1 MSKQNELFGDMPAE
15 SAGVGKAK
23 SSEAPASGAQT
34 IVQTVKHTQPNT
46 SSNRLVQP
54 LASFIPKLPAD
65 WADALAP
72 VLQGDAFDKLA
83 AHVDACVARGTSVYP
98 ADPFHA
104 LRLTP
109 LSSVR
114 VLILGQDPYHG
125 PDQAQGLAFSVPTA
139 AKRPP
144 SLRNI
149 FNEIAAEFGGV
160 PGSFDNDLTRWAK
173 QGVLLLNTVLTVED
187 GAPASHAKRGWER
200 ITDAVIE
207 QVAQH
212 APTAFLLWGAHAQ
225 SKRALIPADHGH
237 LVLTSNHPSPLSAR
251 RPPEPFLGC
260 GHFAKVDDWLQSRN
274 ESPIAWR

>member
-1 MSKQNELFGDMPAE
+1 MGRQNDLFGQATPA
-15 SAGVGKAK
+15 AC
-23 SSEAPASGAQT
+23 APAQAGASG
-34 IVQTVKHTQPNT
+34 
-46 SSNRLVQP
+46 NRLVRP
-54 LASFIPKLPAD
+54 LASFIPDLPAD
-65 WADALAP
+65 WAGVLAP
-72 VLQGDAFDKLA
+72 VLQSEGFASLA
-83 AHVDACVARGTSVYP
+83 THVDDCVARTVKVYP

-125 PDQAQGLAFSVPTA
+125 PEQAQGLAFSVPTG

-149 FNEIAAEFGGV
+149 FNEVAAEFGGV
-160 PGSFDNDLTRWAK
+160 AAEFDNDLTRWAR
-173 QGVLLLNTVLTVED
+173 QGVLLLNTVLTVEE

-200 ITDAVIE
+200 VTDAVIE

-225 SKRALIPADHGH
+225 SKRALIPADRGH
-237 LVLTSNHPSPLSAR
+237 LVLTANHPSPLSAR

-260 GHFAKVDDWLQSRN
+260 GHFAKVDAWLASLG
-274 ESPIAWR
+274 EAPIAWR

>member
-1 MSKQNELFGDMPAE
+1 MSRQSKLPFDESTDAVPDVASAVKPAGKPP
-15 SAGVGKAK
+15 AGT
-23 SSEAPASGAQT
+23 SG
-34 IVQTVKHTQPNT
+34 
-46 SSNRLVQP
+46 NRLVQP
-54 LASFIPKLPAD
+54 LSAFIPTLPRD

-72 VLQGDAFDKLA
+72 VLRSDAFTSLA
-83 AHVDACVARGTSVYP
+83 DHVDACVARGVSVYP
-98 ADPFHA
+98 ADPFNA

-125 PDQAQGLAFSVPTA
+125 PDQAQGLAFSVPSA

-149 FNEIAAEFGGV
+149 FNEIAAEFGGAAA
-160 PGSFDNDLTRWAK
+160 GFDNDLTRWAR

-200 ITDAVIE
+200 VTDAVIE
-207 QVAQH
+207 QVALR
-212 APTAFLLWGAHAQ
+212 APAAFLLWGAHAQ
-225 SKRALIPADHGH
+225 SKRALIPADRGH
-237 LVLTSNHPSPLSAR
+237 LVLTANHPSPLSAR

-260 GHFAKVDDWLQSRN
+260 GHFAKVDTWLEARG
-274 ESPIAWR
+274 ESPIDWK

>member
-1 MSKQNELFGDMPAE
+1 MTRQKELGFGDTA
-15 SAGVGKAK
+15 
-23 SSEAPASGAQT
+23 SEPVATAPAPSPAPATASGNLLT
-34 IVQTVKHTQPNT
+34 
-46 SSNRLVQP
+46 RP
-54 LASFIPKLPAD
+54 LASFIPDLPAD
-65 WADALAP
+65 WAEALAP
-72 VLQGDAFDKLA
+72 VLHSDVFASLA
-83 AHVDACVARGTSVYP
+83 AYVDERVASGARVYP

-109 LSSVR
+109 LSTVQ

-149 FNEIAAEFGGV
+149 FNEVAAEFGGT
-160 PGSFDNDLTRWAK
+160 PASFDNDLTRWAK

-200 ITDAVIE
+200 ITDAIFE
-207 QVAQH
+207 TVAKR

-225 SKRALIPADHGH
+225 SKRALIPADRHH
-237 LVLTSNHPSPLSAR
+237 LVLTANHPSPLSAR

-260 GHFAKVDDWLQSRN
+260 GHFSRVDAWLTSRD